1 MLMGVTHPVH
11 VNTLTVFYVM
21 NLVITLLV
29 ITFGGLVVVTRLQ
42 QHKFQLFA
50 SDSSSARNVLIF
62 GLGSLWLAD
71 GLLQAQPLMVTQFT
85 GKVLAPL
92 LVGQP
97 AIVAAVVRL
106 GMRLWRLH
114 PLVWNLVATWM
125 QIGMGAV
132 ILLGGETR
140 WRRIGL
146 WASIGWGILVW
157 GPGEGFGSI
166 FSGGSWLLGSP
177 GSVLFY
183 VLAAGVLLLPSA
195 WWRSPRFLRVWQT
208 MIAGLWAL
216 AALLQAWP
224 ANGWWS
230 SHRFSAFLM
239 SQARMPQPSLFSAPL
254 YAGAKAIVQSPLPW
268 NAGIVG
274 IFVTLALLWI
284 LGRPARLTWWLTVWV
299 TGSTWWFGQDFGVLG
314 GMGTDPNSGA
324 LVLLGLV
331 VYALI
336 VPRSATFTV
345 IRPTKAG

>member
-1 MLMGVTHPVH
+1 MLMGVTHQVH
-11 VNTLTVFYVM
+11 VNALTVFYVI

-50 SDSSSARNVLIF
+50 SDSNSARNVLIF
-62 GLGSLWLAD
+62 GLGSLWLLD
-71 GLLQAQPLMVTQFT
+71 GFLQAQPLMVTQFT
-85 GKVLAPL
+85 SKVLAPL
-92 LVGQP
+92 LIGQP
-97 AIVAAVVRL
+97 AIVATVVRL

-146 WASIGWGILVW
+146 WTSVGWGLLVW

-177 GSVLFY
+177 GSALFY
-183 VLAAGVLLLPSA
+183 VLAAGVLLLPPA

-208 MIAGLWAL
+208 MIGVLWAF

-230 SHRFSAFLM
+230 SHRLSTFLL
-239 SQARMPQPSLFSAPL
+239 SQARMPQPFLFSAPL
-254 YAGAKAIVQSPLPW
+254 YTGAQAFVQFPLLW
-268 NAGIVG
+268 NTVVVG
-274 IFVTLALLWI
+274 IFLTVAFLWI
-284 LGRPARLTWWLTVWV
+284 LGRPARLTWWLTVAV
-299 TGSTWWFGQDFGVLG
+299 TWSTWWFGQDFGVLG

>member
-11 VNTLTVFYVM
+11 VNTLTLFYVM
-21 NLVITLLV
+21 NFVIALLV

-42 QHKFQLFA
+42 QHKFRLFA
-50 SDSSSARNVLIF
+50 SDSSSARNVLIV
-62 GLGSLWLAD
+62 GLGSLWLVD

-85 GKVLAPL
+85 GGVLAPL
-92 LVGQP
+92 LTGQP
-97 AIVAAVVRL
+97 ALVAAVVRL

-114 PLVWNLVATWM
+114 PLVWNLVAIWM
-125 QIGMGAV
+125 QIGIGAV

-140 WRRIGL
+140 GRRIGL
-146 WASIGWGILVW
+146 WTSIGWGLLVW

-195 WWRSPRFLRVWQT
+195 WWRSPRFLRVWQE

-216 AALLQAWP
+216 AALLQTWP

-230 SHRFSAFLM
+230 SHRFSAFLTN
-239 SQARMPQPSLFSAPL
+239 QARMPQPSLFSAPL
-254 YAGAKAIVQSPLPW
+254 YAGAQAVAQSAIPW

-274 IFVTLALLWI
+274 IFLILALLWI
-284 LGRPARLTWWLTVWV
+284 LGRPARLTWWLTVGV

-314 GMGTDPNSGA
+314 GMGTDPNSAA

-336 VPRSATFTV
+336 VPLPADRAVT
-345 IRPTKAG
+345 RPTQTD